1 MFGLFDRRGIGFIQ
15 ASYAETFAYKFNLFI
30 GFFSNLVTFLIQY
43 YLWKAVFVAGGG
55 QFYGFEQQAYLF
67 YIAAG
72 LVLNQLTTHDADRR
86 LSTGIRTGDIVFEF
100 LKPIKLIHKLWS
112 HTLGTHLGKSYALLP
127 VIPVLFWFVDASVV
141 ELSRSLLFL
150 VSLVFA
156 FVLSF
161 QISMLFGLLALWTTN
176 TWGLFLLRHNLFP
189 ILSGQIIA
197 IPVLQQ
203 IATESTN
210 PLLAALTHG
219 FAQVAYWLPLQA
231 TYFTPSGIL
240 SGLIAVDNI
249 GFHLAIQV
257 LWMLILGVLLTP
269 IMNRLSQYVTI
280 QGA

>member
-1 MFGLFDRRGIGFIQ
+1 MLD
-15 ASYAETFAYKFNLFI
+15 
-30 GFFSNLVTFLIQY
+30 
-43 YLWKAVFVAGGG
+43 
-55 QFYGFEQQAYLF
+55 
-67 YIAAG
+67 
-72 LVLNQLTTHDADRR
+72 QLTTHDVDRR

-127 VIPVLFWFVDASVV
+127 VIPVLYWFVDASVV

-176 TWGLFLLRHNLFP
+176 TWGLYLLRHNLFP